1 MGGGGYHGRER
12 SRRLGVPLALVQGAR
27 VTILDFLRLTRRHW
41 MTLVIALAVGLLV
54 GGGYG
59 LFAPKTYKAGASGFV
74 TVSGSNVFAGTEAVN
89 NQVASYLP
97 LLQSQPVIQR
107 IAKDAGV
114 DPNSLNGSLSATMA
128 TGASLINVT
137 ATAATPQ
144 TALTLANGSLS
155 ALAAVIEQVQGKAGS
170 SAGQITVIP
179 MQSASAPSAPASPN
193 MKLALGVGALAGL
206 VIGYIIVFLRRGL
219 DTRVRRAAEL
229 TELSGAGLLGRIPK
243 LGTKGTNAD
252 DQVLAQAGEPLRQI
266 RSGLRFASV
275 DKRIRSIVVT
285 SANQSEGKST
295 VTAAL
300 ARVIAEGGQ
309 RTLLIDGDLRRPTV
323 EHTFGIDGRVGL
335 SEVLSGQVSLEDAVR
350 PTEHPN
356 LLVLPAGGTPPNPSE
371 MLGSEAMRSLI
382 RTLADDCLIVIDA
395 PPVLPVTDA
404 LLISTATD
412 GTIFVAASGKTR
424 KAEVTA
430 ARELLA
436 QAKAHVIGV
445 ILNLVPLR
453 DSADG
458 YSYYRQY
465 RSYYAQGGKKAETT
479 AGTTGAE
486 PAAPRHRPRTA
497 AAEAP
502 GPRRRGQRERQDA

>member
-1 MGGGGYHGRER
+1 M
-12 SRRLGVPLALVQGAR
+12 
-27 VTILDFLRLTRRHW
+27 TILDFLRLTRRHW
-41 MTLVIALAVGLLV
+41 MTLVIALIVGVLV

-74 TVSGSNVFAGTEAVN
+74 TVSGSNVFAGTEGVN

-97 LLQSQPVIQR
+97 LLQSEPVIQR

-114 DPNSLNGSLSATMA
+114 DPKSLSGSLTASMAPNAT
-128 TGASLINVT
+128 LINVT
-137 ATAATPQ
+137 ATAGTPQ
-144 TALTLANGSLS
+144 TALTLANGSLA
-155 ALAAVIEQVQGKAGS
+155 ALAAVIEDVQSKAGS
-170 SAGQITVIP
+170 TTGQITVIP
-179 MQSASAPSAPASPN
+179 MQSASAPTAPVSPN
-193 MKLALGVGALAGL
+193 LKLSLGIGALAGL
-206 VIGYIIVFLRRGL
+206 IIGYIIVFLRRGL
-219 DTRVRRAAEL
+219 DTKVRAGSEL

-243 LGTKGTNAD
+243 LSTKTGNAD
-252 DQVLAQAGEPLRQI
+252 DLVLSQAGEPLRQI
-266 RSGLRFASV
+266 RTGLRFASV
-275 DKRIRSIVVT
+275 DKRIRSMVIT

-323 EHTFGIDGRVGL
+323 ERTFGIDGRVGL
-335 SEVLSGQVSLEDAVR
+335 SEVLSGQVPLEDAVR

-382 RTLADDCLIVIDA
+382 GTLADDCLIIIDA

-404 LLISTATD
+404 LLISAATD

-424 KAEVTA
+424 KTDVAA
-430 ARELLA
+430 ARDLLQ

-445 ILNLVPLR
+445 VLNLVPLR

-465 RSYYAQGGKKAETT
+465 RSYYNSSAQHEKAQAGKPQPEHAAPTRRRRTTT
-479 AGTTGAE
+479 AAD
-486 PAAPRHRPRTA
+486 
-497 AAEAP
+497 AP
-502 GPRRRGQRERQDA
+502 GPRRQGQPERQDA